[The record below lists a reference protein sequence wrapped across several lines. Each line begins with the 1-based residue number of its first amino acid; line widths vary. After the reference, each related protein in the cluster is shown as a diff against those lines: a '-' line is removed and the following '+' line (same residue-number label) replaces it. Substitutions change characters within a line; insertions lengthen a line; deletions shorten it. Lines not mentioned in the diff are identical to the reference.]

1 MNIDRKKILQKLVRG
16 LKAMV
21 FTLGAVFTFMLI
33 LSFTTLP
40 FWMYFDLGTRGA
52 DYKFTAEQ
60 IIVLGGSGMPSESN
74 LIRCYKAAELAR
86 ICPAARIIIA
96 LPKDSSEKL
105 YGSAVYGMKREL
117 ILRGIDST
125 RITLETTGRN
135 TRAQALAI
143 STQVSTK
150 ESSVIVTSPEHM
162 YRSLAVFRKVG
173 FTSLGGEAAFE
184 RALESKLNVEQE
196 KLGGRSIP
204 LTGAAEELQLR
215 YQFWN
220 HLEYQILCYREYIA
234 IAYYRLKDWI

>member
-1 MNIDRKKILQKLVRG
+1 MNIDRKKILQKLMRG
-16 LKAMV
+16 LKAVV
-21 FTLGAVFTFMLI
+21 FTWGAVFTFMLI

-40 FWMYFDLGTRGA
+40 FWMYFDLGTRSA

-86 ICPAARIIIA
+86 LCPDASIIIA
-96 LPKDSSEKL
+96 LPKDSTEKL
-105 YGSAVYGMKREL
+105 YNSAIYGMKREL

-143 STQVSTK
+143 STQLRTNEST
-150 ESSVIVTSPEHM
+150 VIVTSPEHM

-173 FTSLGGEAAFE
+173 FTSLGGEASFE
-184 RALESKLNVEQE
+184 RALESKLNIKQD

-204 LTGAAEELQLR
+204 LSGAAEELQFR

-220 HLEYQILCYREYIA
+220 HLKYQILCYREYMA